1 MTKRDL
7 LIGMLKDTDDT
18 VRHRAEERRSGGAD
32 DSTQALLLDLLKDV
46 DQELERR
53 IS

>member
-1 MTKRDL
+1 MTKTDL

-18 VRHRAEERRSGGAD
+18 VRQRAGERRSGGAD
-32 DSTQALLLDLLKDV
+32 DSTQVLLDLLKDV